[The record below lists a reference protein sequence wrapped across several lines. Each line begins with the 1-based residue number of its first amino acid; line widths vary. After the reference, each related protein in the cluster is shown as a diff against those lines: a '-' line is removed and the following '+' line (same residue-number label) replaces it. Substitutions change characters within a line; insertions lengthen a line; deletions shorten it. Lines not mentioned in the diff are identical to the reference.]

1 MFIIEDYELENPHWD
16 HSTDTIDTLNLE
28 FHAEATQAL
37 VAGAAH
43 LTATQPWNR

>member
-16 HSTDTIDTLNLE
+16 HSSDTLDTLNLD
-28 FHAEATQAL
+28 FHYQATQAL

-43 LTATQPWNR
+43 LATEQPWD